1 MKINKKTLYFL
12 CLVLVVIG
20 CAQVTSL
27 NLRKHQFGRIPTQIV
42 WIQVAGLAPEHAV
55 LLKYSYPS
63 RNTQTAFEKSLCV
76 GNTWE
81 YDLYDLRPPAH
92 VGFLSQLTGKKN
104 VKNSCE
110 DYQLKPIWSYLNK
123 QGYSVGVFEGESSAK
138 ESLLNSKTC
147 TDGEDFL
154 KNTVFWKMSK
164 PEKKGDK
171 TETFHANENRKY
183 RDDTVYFDKSC
194 SSGECFSTL
203 TRNIEETF
211 KSFSRSSKNYLY
223 LIRNFQYA
231 KYLKQNDIVRAKA
244 ELGELN
250 NVLAFFQK
258 EAEKNIDMLILVSSA
273 ESIGLDF
280 PRSGNEW
287 QRYEKKGNIK
297 MARKTK
303 LLSTLY
309 ASGARAENFCGVFD
323 QSQVLSRIF
332 SGAKQQGLEFS
343 IINPFD

>member
-1 MKINKKTLYFL
+1 MKKNKS
-12 CLVLVVIG
+12 LVYLLSVAILIIG

-27 NLRKHQFGRIPTQIV
+27 NLRKHQFGRLPTQIV
-42 WIQVAGLAPEHAV
+42 WIQVAGLAPEHTV

-63 RNTQTAFEKSLCV
+63 RETKTAFENSLCI

-81 YDLYDLRPPAH
+81 YDLYNLRPTAH
-92 VGFLSQLTGKKN
+92 AGFMGQLTGKKN
-104 VKNSCE
+104 IKNSCE

-123 QGYSVGVFEGESSAK
+123 QGYSVGIFEGETDSQQ
-138 ESLLNSKTC
+138 SLLASNDCPDGNS
-147 TDGEDFL
+147 FL
-154 KNTVFWKMSK
+154 QNTVFWKMSK
-164 PEKKGDK
+164 PK
-171 TETFHANENRKY
+171 TKETFHANENKKY
-183 RDDTVYFDKSC
+183 RENTVYYDKSC
-194 SSGECFSTL
+194 ANKECFSTL

-231 KYLKQNDIVRAKA
+231 KYLKQKDVAKAKA
-244 ELGELN
+244 ELGEIN

-258 EAEKNIDMLILVSSA
+258 QAEKNIDMLIIVSSA
-273 ESIGLDF
+273 ESIALDF
-280 PRSGNEW
+280 PRSGSDW
-287 QRYEKKGNIK
+287 QRYEKKGRLNIT
-297 MARKTK
+297 RKTK

-309 ASGARAENFCGVFD
+309 ASGARAENFCGVYD
-323 QSQVLSRIF
+323 QSEILARIF